1 MVLAARFVPGEA
13 RRGSQEGFL
22 HAEGGQALAGAA
34 QGSGETPALEI
45 FGRWGSGTEERGS

>member
-45 FGRWGSGTEERGS
+45 FGRWGSGN